1 MHDDPLPLKWLWRV
15 QKNICD
21 IWNIE
26 DQTYSITE
34 LVKLAPTKENIAWH
48 KTHKRT
54 IRTSG
59 GLVLLRHAMT
69 FEHKK
74 L

>member
-1 MHDDPLPLKWLWRV
+1 MHDDPLLLKWLWRV

-34 LVKLAPTKENIAWH
+34 LVKLAPTKENIA
-48 KTHKRT
+48 
-54 IRTSG
+54 
-59 GLVLLRHAMT
+59 
-69 FEHKK
+69 
-74 L
+74 